1 MRRLWLARLRWSLV
15 VAVALLGMQSAW
27 GGNGCRDTIRPQCQS
42 LGWRYIRCCQILSN
56 RYNFALCYCEQFQ
69 NSQGANY
76 FSGVSLTL
84 GQPVSSKTTLVVE
97 RKCGA
102 AFSCRPIFVR

>member
-1 MRRLWLARLRWSLV
+1 MRRLWLVRLRWSLV
-15 VAVALLGMQSAW
+15 AAVALLGMQSAW
-27 GGNGCRDTIRPQCQS
+27 GGNGCRDTIRPQCERI
-42 LGWRYIRCCQILSN
+42 GWRYIHCCQILSN

-76 FSGVSLTL
+76 FRGVLLTPA
-84 GQPVSSKTTLVVE
+84 QAVSSKTTLVVE

-102 AFSCRPIFVR
+102 AF